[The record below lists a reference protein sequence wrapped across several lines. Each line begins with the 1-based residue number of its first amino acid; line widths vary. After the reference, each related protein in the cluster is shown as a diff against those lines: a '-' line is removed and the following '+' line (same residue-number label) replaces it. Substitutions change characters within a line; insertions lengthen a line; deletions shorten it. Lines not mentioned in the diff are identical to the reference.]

1 MGYSRDSFYRFQELY
16 STGGE
21 AALKEMSRRKP
32 LPANRVNPEVE
43 QAVVAMAVDQPAY
56 GRLRVSNELKKKGL
70 FVSPGG
76 VRSVW
81 LRHDL
86 ETFKKRLKA
95 LEAKAAGP
103 QAMA

>member
-1 MGYSRDSFYRFQELY
+1 LGYSRDSFCRFQELC

-56 GRLRVSNELKKKGL
+56 GRLRVSNESG
-70 FVSPGG
+70 
-76 VRSVW
+76 
-81 LRHDL
+81 
-86 ETFKKRLKA
+86 
-95 LEAKAAGP
+95 
-103 QAMA
+103 

>member
-1 MGYSRDSFYRFQELY
+1 LGYSRDSFCRFQELY
-16 STGGE
+16 NTGGE

-95 LEAKAAGP
+95 LEAKVAGP
-103 QAMA
+103 QTRA